1 MTYLGTEIKCDLETG
16 TTTPLQHS
24 YDNLTSARSN
34 FDDGRPASTPMP
46 MGTNPDIAIAIV
58 KGVDLFGQ
66 PPQISSDK
74 SRGKG
79 ISWIY
84 PKKHPEGTT
93 YADAVKQNLRGL
105 EAHQFG
111 Q

>member
-34 FDDGRPASTPMP
+34 FDDGRPASTPM
-46 MGTNPDIAIAIV
+46 GTNPDIAITIM

-74 SRGKG
+74 SRGGG

-93 YADAVKQNLRGL
+93 YTDAVKQNLRGL
-105 EAHQFG
+105 EGAHQFG